1 MEEKRQVYLDYSAT
15 TPVKQEVVDEMI
27 PYFTEKFGN
36 ASAIY
41 STGAEAKDALEN
53 ARARVAALINAEPR
67 EIVFTSGGTES
78 DNWALIAMAK
88 KLKNKGCHIITSNIE
103 HHAVLHTCEY
113 LARKEGFEITY
124 VGVNPEGIVDP
135 AEVEAAIRP
144 DTILISIMHVNN
156 EVGSV
161 QPVKEIGAIARARGI
176 FFHTDAVQAAGNVPI
191 DVKEMNIDM
200 LSLSSHKIYGPKG
213 AGALYIRTGVIL
225 PTYIHGGAQERKR
238 RAGTENIPG
247 IVGMAKAVELAM
259 ANQDETLAH
268 IKETRDYLVDRIM
281 KEIPYTRLNGHKDLR
296 LPGNA
301 NFSFQFVEGESLLIM
316 LDMEGICGSSGSACT
331 AGSLDPSHVLMAIG
345 LPHEIAH
352 GSLRLTLGEENTK
365 EEMDFVV
372 EKLKAIVQRL
382 RDMSPLYEDFIKKSQ
397 AK

>member
-1 MEEKRQVYLDYSAT
+1 MEEKRRVYLDYSAT

-41 STGAEAKDALEN
+41 SAGAEAKDALEN

-144 DTILISIMHVNN
+144 DTILISICLLYT
-156 EVGSV
+156 S
-161 QPVKEIGAIARARGI
+161 
-176 FFHTDAVQAAGNVPI
+176 DAA
-191 DVKEMNIDM
+191 DD
-200 LSLSSHKIYGPKG
+200 
-213 AGALYIRTGVIL
+213 
-225 PTYIHGGAQERKR
+225 
-238 RAGTENIPG
+238 
-247 IVGMAKAVELAM
+247 
-259 ANQDETLAH
+259 
-268 IKETRDYLVDRIM
+268 
-281 KEIPYTRLNGHKDLR
+281 
-296 LPGNA
+296 
-301 NFSFQFVEGESLLIM
+301 
-316 LDMEGICGSSGSACT
+316 
-331 AGSLDPSHVLMAIG
+331 
-345 LPHEIAH
+345 
-352 GSLRLTLGEENTK
+352 
-365 EEMDFVV
+365 
-372 EKLKAIVQRL
+372 
-382 RDMSPLYEDFIKKSQ
+382 
-397 AK
+397 